1 MCSNGHWTFVMP
13 GQRLSQHRSGAALCV
28 TAKSDVRCPLWV
40 KSRHCDKSAS
50 CPLYP
55 QKRTLVERI
64 VMSALC
70 QKRTLCGAAIDGT
83 YWAMQC

>member
-40 KSRHCDKSAS
+40 KSGHFAEFSR

-55 QKRTLVERI
+55 QKRTSLECSGDLVFGGCAASGVSRARSER
-64 VMSALC
+64 
-70 QKRTLCGAAIDGT
+70 
-83 YWAMQC
+83 